1 MPDDDDDDG
10 DADDSPV
17 MQYLRHDSLKGKTE
31 PESCLVP
38 RSKRE
43 VPEIDYRSHLHH
55 SGSQPTS
62 SPTHPVSAD
71 RHTKPHASGSR
82 VASSSSSFT
91 RQSPNPRKRIK
102 VDVQSTAASSPVLGA
117 FTPRSDSDL
126 SHSRALHSRV
136 QPPTPLLPAPP
147 YQPGYFA
154 GFTPHVSPTTVP
166 SSAGGALHIPTS
178 FPSPTVAGP
187 GSGAPPLPLL
197 PPYGSPRHPPR
208 ITQPHFGPSTDDL
221 FANVFGPAGG
231 SGVGLDPEFDF
242 LAPPPLTFEWPQ
254 FAPATQAA
262 AGGNGQQGHSGS
274 PVASGAGGDSGSS
287 WLDFLSGA
295 TSDAPRS
302 PRTGKRSRGDAPG
315 DTGEGHA
322 RDAAGGNGSG

>member
-1 MPDDDDDDG
+1 VAG
-10 DADDSPV
+10 
-17 MQYLRHDSLKGKTE
+17 
-31 PESCLVP
+31 
-38 RSKRE
+38 SKRE
-43 VPEIDYRSHLHH
+43 IPEVRSTLISQRLPTYPCQIDYRSPHLHH

-71 RHTKPHASGSR
+71 RHTKPHASSSR

-91 RQSPNPRKRIK
+91 RQSPNPRKRLK
-102 VDVQSTAASSPVLGA
+102 VDVLPSTAAPSPVSGA
-117 FTPRSDSDL
+117 FTSRSDSDL

-136 QPPTPLLPAPP
+136 QPPAPLLPAPP
-147 YQPGYFA
+147 HQPGFFT
-154 GFTPHVSPTTVP
+154 GFTPHVSPTTIP
-166 SSAGGALHIPTS
+166 GNAGGALHIPTS
-178 FPSPTVAGP
+178 FPSPTAAGP
-187 GSGAPPLPLL
+187 SSGAPPLSLL

-254 FAPATQAA
+254 LAPATQVA

-274 PVASGAGGDSGSS
+274 PVASGAGGDSSSSS

-295 TSDAPRS
+295 ASDAPRS
-302 PRTGKRSRGDAPG
+302 PQTGKRSRGDAPG

-322 RDAAGGNGSG
+322 RDAVGGSRSG